1 MPRNNRKYNR
11 KSHRARYNPGDLN
24 SSSDEIREV
33 HVIGKIEGHGGIAKG
48 GPFIPTPNFHI
59 HRSGISICGTL
70 YLYDPKVN
78 EEDNNIILKALDD
91 GIHPKA
97 VIDKW
102 VDSMNI
108 RQISYNLNA
117 PKNENTSK
125 EFFIKHFG
133 VVQGEK
139 IHQNVMLGYEM
150 AAQGIPGLF
159 TENLYGESEHLADK
173 SFGGRQAGDLPHAFV
188 PETTPDGPALCIYGV
203 YVKNE
208 YRRVAQCIT
217 LRNGVKMSDLHI
229 HVRSMQGIKETD
241 VVHFHF
247 LDTTCNFDDLNNSCG
262 SFPLVSYTNRE
273 IMRKKYIEYLK
284 KANKINIDEVGYI
297 EVPRRKYSF
306 KNIKNNNVFKPKS
319 LKVSAIAK
327 RRLARAKA
335 RAEPSTPTP
344 PTPKP
349 EYKLEAIAEDSG
361 SSARFVLR
369 TPPTP
374 TPPTPTPPTPTP
386 ENSGSSARF
395 VLRTPPTPTPPT
407 HESNSHPSISDI
419 TDDFPLDI
427 PNKNNFSKYRDKKSS
442 S

>member
-1 MPRNNRKYNR
+1 MTKSRKYNR
-11 KSHRARYNPGDLN
+11 KSHRERYPPQPQNLN
-24 SSSDEIREV
+24 RPSDEIREV
-33 HVIGKIEGHGGIAKG
+33 HVIGKIEGHGGIIKG

-70 YLYDPKVN
+70 YLYDPKEN
-78 EEDNNIILKALDD
+78 AEDNNTILKVLDD

-108 RQISYNLNA
+108 RQISYNLIA

-159 TENLYGESEHLADK
+159 TENLYGESEPLADK
-173 SFGGRQAGDLPHAFV
+173 SFSGRQAGDPQHAFV

-241 VVHFHF
+241 IVHFHF

-273 IMRKKYIEYLK
+273 RMHTKYIEYLK
-284 KANKINIDEVGYI
+284 KANKINIDEVEY
-297 EVPRRKYSF
+297 VPRMKSS
-306 KNIKNNNVFKPKS
+306 VFKPKS

-361 SSARFVLR
+361 SSA
-369 TPPTP
+369 
-374 TPPTPTPPTPTP
+374 
-386 ENSGSSARF
+386 NF